1 LLKNLKLKYW
11 FTRKSLSLRNTHI
24 ESERPMK
31 AVTTIEE
38 VIAIL
43 ETIIIESEKNNDPL
57 GYFAALYQ
65 NVTICVKE
73 GIANNYFDDGSR
85 MEHLDVVF
93 ANRYLSAL
101 YSYKNNEAIPVSWK
115 CAFDISTNYWPIVLQ
130 HILMGINAHINL
142 DLGTAAAEISRG
154 KDIVDLE
161 NDFNKINTILS
172 SLVHEVEKDLS
183 AVWPAL
189 KYLLKWSGQVDDFL
203 VDFSMKL
210 AREGAWKYATQ
221 IVNVSEQ
228 EVQPSIDARDQRV
241 ADKVHIITNP
251 GMFATI
257 VLRII
262 RITEHGSVADKIQK
276 LKKAVS

>member
-1 LLKNLKLKYW
+1 MNLNHA
-11 FTRKSLSLRNTHI
+11 NTI
-24 ESERPMK
+24 D
-31 AVTTIEE
+31 E

-73 GIANNYFDDGSR
+73 GIANDYFEDGPR
-85 MEHLDVVF
+85 MEQLDVAF
-93 ANRYLSAL
+93 ANRYLNAW
-101 YSYKNNEAIPVSWK
+101 YSYKNNEPVTLSWK
-115 CAFDISTNYWPIVLQ
+115 SAFNLSTSYWPIVLQ

-154 KDIVDLE
+154 KNLGDLE

-172 SLVHEVEKDLS
+172 SLVHEVEADLS

-189 KYLLKWSGQVDDFL
+189 KYLLKWSGKVDDFL

-210 AREGAWKYATQ
+210 AREGAWKYASQ
-221 IVNVSEQ
+221 LADVPEQ
-228 EVQPSIDARDQRV
+228 GVQLSIDARDQRV
-241 ADKVHIITNP
+241 ADKVHIILKP
-251 GMFATI
+251 GMIATNL
-257 VLRII
+257 LRII
-262 RITEHGSVADKIQK
+262 RLTERGSVADKIQV
-276 LKKAVS
+276 LRKKAI